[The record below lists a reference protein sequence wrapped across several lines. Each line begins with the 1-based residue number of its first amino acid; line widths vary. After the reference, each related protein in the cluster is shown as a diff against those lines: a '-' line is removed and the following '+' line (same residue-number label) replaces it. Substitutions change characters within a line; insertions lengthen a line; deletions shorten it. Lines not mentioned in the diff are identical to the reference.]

1 MNSELKNMIRL
12 PYDEFLSW
20 VNKMAEGRSPEL
32 RKGQFIYSMMVKE
45 YYDAVLML
53 EQCGVDC
60 FNDDSVIDTFL
71 SNLHHIASRINV
83 ISDMIMRTL
92 DEHGINAQIAKV
104 FPTYQ
109 LYTVELQLK
118 RKVSKKTMKKAV
130 ESLNWGKNKW
140 QKPIRLSYK
149 GDAPLIEVGDNPLPT
164 MLPDLRIVIN
174 QNGPSQV
181 PVVLGM
187 DTSNGS
193 LLDINLAHA
202 GNILIGGAT
211 KQGKT
216 TCLKNIITW
225 LENIPSHPEI
235 ILCDPKQCEFDEYK
249 GKHSICTEAASL
261 GRNVVAT
268 VLARV
273 YATDQKTFPPLVYI
287 IDEYADL
294 LMSRELPLQEMLRIS
309 RIRQIAEY
317 GPQVNVHLIMTTNRI
332 EKKNLPPE
340 IASHIKTRIAFRTI
354 SESDSKLIIAQT
366 GAEQLLGQGDALY
379 CADGECRRF
388 QTAPILPLVIP

>member
-149 GDAPLIEVGDNPLPT
+149 GDAPLIEVGDNPL
-164 MLPDLRIVIN
+164 LKCCA
-174 QNGPSQV
+174 S
-181 PVVLGM
+181 
-187 DTSNGS
+187 GS
-193 LLDINLAHA
+193 
-202 GNILIGGAT
+202 
-211 KQGKT
+211 
-216 TCLKNIITW
+216 
-225 LENIPSHPEI
+225 
-235 ILCDPKQCEFDEYK
+235 
-249 GKHSICTEAASL
+249 
-261 GRNVVAT
+261 
-268 VLARV
+268 
-273 YATDQKTFPPLVYI
+273 
-287 IDEYADL
+287 
-294 LMSRELPLQEMLRIS
+294 
-309 RIRQIAEY
+309 
-317 GPQVNVHLIMTTNRI
+317 
-332 EKKNLPPE
+332 
-340 IASHIKTRIAFRTI
+340 
-354 SESDSKLIIAQT
+354 
-366 GAEQLLGQGDALY
+366 
-379 CADGECRRF
+379 
-388 QTAPILPLVIP
+388 